1 MPAEFIKEFDSY
13 YNKIK
18 EEIEAHNEMEKAKL
32 AEYEAGKKLEVLE
45 AKQKE
50 IEKMEAKLQA
60 DKAKIDKLRKNLSN
74 SGIEL

>member
-1 MPAEFIKEFDSY
+1 MPADFIHDFDNY
-13 YNKIK
+13 CKKLKDKI
-18 EEIEAHNEMEKAKL
+18 EANNEIEKVKF
-32 AEYEAGKKLEVLE
+32 AEYQAKQKLEALE

>member
-1 MPAEFIKEFDSY
+1 MHHCEKLKD
-13 YNKIK
+13 KI
-18 EEIEAHNEMEKAKL
+18 EANNEIEKVKF
-32 AEYEAGKKLEVLE
+32 AEYQAKQKLEALE

>member
-1 MPAEFIKEFDSY
+1 MPAEFIHDFDNY
-13 YNKIK
+13 CEKLKDKI
-18 EEIEAHNEMEKAKL
+18 EANNEIEKVKF
-32 AEYEAGKKLEVLE
+32 AEYQAKQKLEALE